1 MAENDLVRLRPSDL
15 AKVWGTAFGQ
25 LIDLWRTALTAVA
38 ELGSGEQT
46 IPGVQSDQFSL
57 PSADGRMQR
66 LTVRNLVGETF
77 RRPLDGQAVKFTQK
91 SSGPGPITVEYSI
104 DERFRP
110 SRGDTYIEGDI
121 YTGQVVDEGGKV
133 VATIRLDAGS

>member
-25 LIDLWRTALTAVA
+25 LIDLWRTTLTAVA
-38 ELGSGEQT
+38 ELGSGEQP
-46 IPGVQSDQFSL
+46 IAGIQSDQFSV
-57 PSADGRMQR
+57 PSTDGRMPR

-104 DERFRP
+104 NEEFRP
-110 SRGDTYIEGDI
+110 SLGATYIEGDI

-133 VATIRLDAGS
+133 VTTIRLDAGS

>member
-1 MAENDLVRLRPSDL
+1 MAENDLVRLRPRDV

-38 ELGSGEQT
+38 ELGSGEQP
-46 IPGVQSDQFSL
+46 IPGVQSDQFSV
-57 PSADGRMQR
+57 PSADGRMPR

>member
-57 PSADGRMQR
+57 PSADGRMPR
-66 LTVRNLVGETF
+66 LAVRNLVGETF

-104 DERFRP
+104 DEKFRP

>member
-38 ELGSGEQT
+38 ELGSGEQP
-46 IPGVQSDQFSL
+46 IPGVQSDQFSV
-57 PSADGRMQR
+57 PSADGRMPR

-77 RRPLDGQAVKFTQK
+77 RRPLDGQAVKFTK

-110 SRGDTYIEGDI
+110 SRGDTYIEGDT

>member
-1 MAENDLVRLRPSDL
+1 MAENDLVRLRPRDV

-25 LIDLWRTALTAVA
+25 LIDLWRTALMAVA
-38 ELGSGEQT
+38 ELGSGEQP
-46 IPGVQSDQFSL
+46 IPGVQSGQFSVQ
-57 PSADGRMQR
+57 SADGRMPR

-91 SSGPGPITVEYSI
+91 SSGPGPITVEYSF
-104 DERFRP
+104 DEEFQP

-121 YTGQVVDEGGKV
+121 YTGQVVDEGGKL

>member
-38 ELGSGEQT
+38 ELGSGEQP
-46 IPGVQSDQFSL
+46 IPGVQSDQFSV
-57 PSADGRMQR
+57 PSADGRMPR

-91 SSGPGPITVEYSI
+91 SSGPGPVTVECSI
-104 DERFRP
+104 NEEFRP
-110 SRGDTYIEGDI
+110 SQGAAYIQGDTY
-121 YTGQVVDEGGKV
+121 TGQIVNERGAV
-133 VATIRLDAGS
+133 VATFRLDAGS

>member
-1 MAENDLVRLRPSDL
+1 MAENDLVRLRPGDL

-38 ELGSGEQT
+38 ELGSGEQS
-46 IPGVQSDQFSL
+46 IPGVQSDQFSV
-57 PSADGRMQR
+57 PSADGRMPS

-91 SSGPGPITVEYSI
+91 SSGPDPITVEYSI

-133 VATIRLDAGS
+133 VATISLDAGS